1 MSSGSNTD
9 DQNINLTLSFSKA
22 PFSTVRAFSTSPE
35 TYNDKKNLIT
45 KLPINFNH
53 KVYSLSNIGGSGRRE
68 AYSHRVGKQIPRV
81 EVGYQYT
88 TKANIK
94 LMFHFY
100 AKKKQ
105 S

>member
-1 MSSGSNTD
+1 MSSGSNSD

-53 KVYSLSNIGGSGRRE
+53 KVFSLSNMVAAAGEKPTATGLENKSLGLR
-68 AYSHRVGKQIPRV
+68 
-81 EVGYQYT
+81 
-88 TKANIK
+88 
-94 LMFHFY
+94 
-100 AKKKQ
+100 
-105 S
+105 